1 MLLDALYGELDKFEK
16 WITGDRY
23 RRFFVSGYLGSTRAR
38 NLQLQNMLDNRN
50 IRYRMSL
57 DERIR
62 PGSITFLPGRNGE
75 NHHSYVTKAWTDNP
89 LADILN
95 RLPEY
100 RR

>member
-1 MLLDALYGELDKFEK
+1 
-16 WITGDRY
+16 
-23 RRFFVSGYLGSTRAR
+23 
-38 NLQLQNMLDNRN
+38 MLDNRN

-75 NHHSYVTKAWTDNP
+75 NHHSYVTRAWAENP